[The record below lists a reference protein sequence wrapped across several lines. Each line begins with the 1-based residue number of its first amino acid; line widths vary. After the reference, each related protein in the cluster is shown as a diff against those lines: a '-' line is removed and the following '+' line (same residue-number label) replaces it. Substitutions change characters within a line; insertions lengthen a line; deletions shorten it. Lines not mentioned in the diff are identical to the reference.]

1 MRLATFMANGRVSFG
16 VVTAT
21 GIIDLDRRFA
31 GECPTLVDL
40 MRFKANLIRI
50 PPVGAGEFASA
61 FSNTDPDHALEDVE
75 FLPPL
80 PGGEKIICVGINY
93 ADRNAEYKDN
103 RQASKYPNLFVR
115 FPGSLVGHDQ
125 ALVRPKVSEK
135 LDYEGEIVLVIGR
148 EGRNVPRERALD
160 HVAGLTLANEGTIR
174 DWVRHGTL
182 NVTQGKNFDK
192 SGSIGPWIVTT
203 DELDPG
209 KPLHL
214 TTRVNG
220 EVRQDDSTARLI
232 WDFAELI
239 RYITMFTTLK
249 AGDLILTGTPTGSG
263 SHADPPV
270 WLKPGDVLEI
280 EVPEIG
286 VLRNTVVDET

>member
-1 MRLATFMANGRVSFG
+1 MRLASFQVNGRATYG
-16 VVTAT
+16 AVTGS
-21 GIIDLDRRFA
+21 GIVDLGRKL
-31 GECPTLVDL
+31 GSKYPTLLD
-40 MRFKANLIRI
+40 LIRTQ
-50 PPVGAGEFASA
+50 GLADAKTAAGG
-61 FSNTDPDHALEDVE
+61 TPDHALKDVT
-75 FLPPL
+75 LKPPV
-80 PGGEKIICVGINY
+80 PGAEKIICVGINY

-103 RQASKYPNLFVR
+103 RQASNYPNLFVR
-115 FPGSLVGHDQ
+115 FPGSFVGHDE

-135 LDYEGEIVLVIGR
+135 LDYEGEIALVIGR
-148 EGRNVPRERALD
+148 EGRNVPREKALD
-160 HVAGLTLANEGTIR
+160 MVAGLTLANEGTIR

-203 DELDPG
+203 DEVDPA

-214 TTRVNG
+214 TVRVNG
-220 EVRQDDSTARLI
+220 ETRQDDTTERLI
-232 WDFAELI
+232 WDFPELI

-249 AGDLILTGTPTGSG
+249 PGDIILTGTPTGSG
-263 SHADPPV
+263 SHAEPPL

-286 VLRNTVVDET
+286 TLRNTVVDET

>member
-1 MRLATFMANGRVSFG
+1 MRLATFEVDGRPTYGAVTDGG
-16 VVTAT
+16 VIDLGRRLKKYQGLVDVIAAQAIGEARAAAT
-21 GIIDLDRRFA
+21 GTA
-31 GECPTLVDL
+31 
-40 MRFKANLIRI
+40 
-50 PPVGAGEFASA
+50 
-61 FSNTDPDHALEDVE
+61 DHALDAVT

-115 FPGSLVGHDQ
+115 FPGSFVGHGQ
-125 ALVRPKVSEK
+125 ALVRPKVSDK

-160 HVAGLTLANEGTIR
+160 MVAGLTLGNEGTIR

-182 NVTQGKNFDK
+182 NVTQGKNFDR
-192 SGSIGPWIVTT
+192 SGSLGPWITT
-203 DELDPG
+203 ADELDP
-209 KPLHL
+209 KRPLHL

-220 EVRQDDSTARLI
+220 EVRQDDTTERLI
-232 WDFAELI
+232 WDFPELI
-239 RYITMFTTLK
+239 RYISMFTTLK

-263 SHADPPV
+263 SHAEPPV

-280 EVPEIG
+280 SVPEIG
-286 VLRNTVVDET
+286 TLRNTVVDEA

>member
-1 MRLATFMANGRVSFG
+1 MRLATFTVNGRVSYG
-16 VVTAT
+16 AVTDA
-21 GIIDLDRRFA
+21 GIVDLGRRLTKY
-31 GECPTLVDL
+31 PTLVDL
-40 MRFKANLIRI
+40 LRADA
-50 PPVGAGEFASA
+50 VGEARRAAGTQA
-61 FSNTDPDHALEDVE
+61 DHALGEVA

-93 ADRNAEYKDN
+93 ADRNAEYNDN
-103 RQASKYPNLFVR
+103 RQQSKYPNLFVR
-115 FPGSLVGHDQ
+115 FPGSFVGHGQ
-125 ALVRPKVSEK
+125 PLVRPKVSEK

-148 EGRNVPRERALD
+148 AGRNVPRERALAMI
-160 HVAGLTLANEGTIR
+160 AGLTLANEGTIR

-182 NVTQGKNFDK
+182 NVTQGKNWDA
-192 SGSIGPWIVTT
+192 SGSIGPWIVTA
-203 DELDPG
+203 DELDPA
-209 KPLHL
+209 KVLHL

-220 EVRQDDSTARLI
+220 DVRQDDTTERLI
-232 WDFAELI
+232 WDFPELI

-280 EVPEIG
+280 AVPEIG
-286 VLRNTVVDET
+286 TLRNPVVDEA

>member
-1 MRLATFMANGRVSFG
+1 MRLATFEVNGRTSYG
-16 VVTAT
+16 AVTDAGIVDLGRKLSGKYPSLLDLLRAGALADARKAAT
-21 GIIDLDRRFA
+21 GA
-31 GECPTLVDL
+31 
-40 MRFKANLIRI
+40 A
-50 PPVGAGEFASA
+50 
-61 FSNTDPDHALEDVE
+61 DHAAGDVK
-75 FLPPL
+75 FLPPV
-80 PGGEKIICVGINY
+80 PGAEKIICVGINY

-115 FPGSLVGHDQ
+115 FPGSFVGHGE
-125 ALVRPKVSEK
+125 ALVRPKVSDK

-160 HVAGLTLANEGTIR
+160 MVAGLTLANEGTIR

-182 NVTQGKNFDK
+182 NVTQGKNFDR
-192 SGSIGPWIVTT
+192 SGSMGPWVATA
-203 DELDPG
+203 DEIDPG
-209 KPLHL
+209 RPLQV

-220 EVRQDDSTARLI
+220 AVRQDDTTARLI
-232 WDFAELI
+232 WDFPELI
-239 RYITMFTTLK
+239 RYISMFTTLK

-286 VLRNTVVDET
+286 ILRNGVVDEA

>member
-1 MRLATFMANGRVSFG
+1 MRLATFSANGRVSYG
-16 VVTAT
+16 AVRGTDIV
-21 GIIDLDRRFA
+21 DLGAKLGSKYPR
-31 GECPTLVDL
+31 LVDVL
-40 MRFKANLIRI
+40 RAGALGEAQKA
-50 PPVGAGEFASA
+50 AGGKA
-61 FSNTDPDHALEDVE
+61 DHALADVTI
-75 FLPPL
+75 LPPL

-103 RQASKYPNLFVR
+103 RQQSKYPNLFVR
-115 FPGSLVGHDQ
+115 FPGSFVGHGQ
-125 ALVRPKVSEK
+125 PLVRPKVSEK

-148 EGRNVPRERALD
+148 DGRNVPRGQARD
-160 HVAGLTLANEGTIR
+160 MIAGLTLANEGTIR

-182 NVTQGKNFDK
+182 NVTQGKNFDG
-192 SGSIGPWIVTT
+192 SGSIGPWIVTP
-203 DELDPG
+203 DEVDPL

-220 EVRQDDSTARLI
+220 ELRQDDTTERLI
-232 WDFAELI
+232 WDFPELI

-249 AGDLILTGTPTGSG
+249 AGDVILTGTPTGSG

-286 VLRNTVVDET
+286 ILRNPVVDEA

>member
-1 MRLATFMANGRVSFG
+1 MRLATFAVKGRVSYG
-16 VVTAT
+16 AVIDT
-21 GIIDLDRRFA
+21 GIVDLGRRLTKYPA
-31 GECPTLVDL
+31 LVDL
-40 MRFKANLIRI
+40 IR
-50 PPVGAGEFASA
+50 AAALGEAQRA
-61 FSNTDPDHALEDVE
+61 ATGTADHALSEVE
-75 FLPPL
+75 LLPPL

-103 RQASKYPNLFVR
+103 RQQSKYPNLFVR
-115 FPGSLVGHDQ
+115 FPGSFVGHEQ
-125 ALVRPKVSEK
+125 PLVRPKVSEK
-135 LDYEGEIVLVIGR
+135 LDYEGEIALVIGR
-148 EGRNVPRERALD
+148 EGRNVPRERALAMI
-160 HVAGLTLANEGTIR
+160 AGLTLANEGTIR

-182 NVTQGKNFDK
+182 NVTQGKNFDA
-192 SGSIGPWIVTT
+192 SGSIGPWVVTA
-203 DELDPG
+203 DEVDPA

-220 EVRQDDSTARLI
+220 EVRQDDTTERLI
-232 WDFAELI
+232 WDFPELI

-280 EVPEIG
+280 AVPKIG
-286 VLRNTVVDET
+286 TLRNTVVDET

>member
-1 MRLATFMANGRVSFG
+1 MRLASFQVNGRASYGAVTGSG
-16 VVTAT
+16 VV
-21 GIIDLDRRFA
+21 DLGRKLA
-31 GECPTLVDL
+31 SKYPTLLD
-40 MRFKANLIRI
+40 LIRAQ
-50 PPVGAGEFASA
+50 GLADARAAAGGTA
-61 FSNTDPDHALEDVE
+61 DHALKDVTLE
-75 FLPPL
+75 PPV
-80 PGGEKIICVGINY
+80 PGAEKIICVGINY

-115 FPGSLVGHDQ
+115 FPGSFVGHDE

-135 LDYEGEIVLVIGR
+135 LDYEGEVALVIGR
-148 EGRNVPRERALD
+148 EGRNVPRETALD
-160 HVAGLTLANEGTIR
+160 MVAGLTLANEGTIR

-192 SGSIGPWIVTT
+192 SGSIGPWVVTT
-203 DELDPG
+203 DELDPA

-214 TTRVNG
+214 MVRVNG
-220 EVRQDDSTARLI
+220 EMRQDDTTERLI
-232 WDFAELI
+232 WDFPELI

-249 AGDLILTGTPTGSG
+249 PGDIILTGTPTGSG
-263 SHADPPV
+263 SHAEPPV

-286 VLRNTVVDET
+286 TLRNTVVDET

>member
-1 MRLATFMANGRVSFG
+1 MRLATFAVKGRTSYG
-16 VVTAT
+16 AVTA
-21 GIIDLDRRFA
+21 A
-31 GECPTLVDL
+31 GLVDL
-40 MRFKANLIRI
+40 GRRLTKYPALVDLIR
-50 PPVGAGEFASA
+50 ADALGEAQRA
-61 FSNTDPDHALEDVE
+61 ATDKPDHALGDVE
-75 FLPPL
+75 LRPPL

-103 RQASKYPNLFVR
+103 RQQSKYPNLFVR
-115 FPGSLVGHDQ
+115 FPGSFVGHGQ
-125 ALVRPKVSEK
+125 PLVRPKVSDK

-148 EGRNVPRERALD
+148 EGRNVPRERALAMI
-160 HVAGLTLANEGTIR
+160 AGLTLANEGTIR

-182 NVTQGKNFDK
+182 NVTQGKNFDA
-192 SGSIGPWIVTT
+192 SGSIGPWITT
-203 DELDPG
+203 ADELDPT

-220 EVRQDDSTARLI
+220 DVRQDDTTERLI
-232 WDFAELI
+232 WDFPELI
-239 RYITMFTTLK
+239 RYISMFTTLK

-280 EVPEIG
+280 SVPEIG
-286 VLRNTVVDET
+286 TLRNTVVDEA